1 MVLSWL
7 KRADPEYLLRIAVV
21 LLPSSVA
28 SQPRPLDFV
37 EVDAGTISCMFSK
50 KCKVFAHETAGAITL
65 PSGVSGKAWLRSRTF
80 RGSRGS
86 PAAGKRGYQYQV
98 DLTQATS
105 LSETPC
111 VTDLAV
117 DFGEVIPMKYGS
129 AGSGNHVYVIAH
141 GESRSVGLFA
151 AEADGNVV
159 TFTFNEPVCAGINA
173 DTGVASYFVG
183 VTAVHRP
190 KSVVAYVRL
199 PGQRVTRV
207 KARAPNY

>member
-1 MVLSWL
+1 MV
-7 KRADPEYLLRIAVV
+7 
-21 LLPSSVA
+21 
-28 SQPRPLDFV
+28 QPV
-37 EVDAGTISCMFSK
+37 
-50 KCKVFAHETAGAITL
+50 
-65 PSGVSGKAWLRSRTF
+65 
-80 RGSRGS
+80 
-86 PAAGKRGYQYQV
+86 
-98 DLTQATS
+98 
-105 LSETPC
+105 
-111 VTDLAV
+111 
-117 DFGEVIPMKYGS
+117 
-129 AGSGNHVYVIAH
+129 SGNHVYVIAH